1 MDISW
6 GELWVFY
13 TLWFAIVL
21 LLIATMWIIFQKADK
36 PGWAALVPFY
46 NLWVMCEVSGKPG
59 WWMFLLWIP
68 FVNIV
73 IAFILLVGLAE
84 NFGRGV
90 GFAIGSFFLPFI
102 FFPILAF
109 SDDQY
114 VGP

>member
-13 TLWFAIVL
+13 TIALAIGL

-46 NLWVMCEVSGKPG
+46 NSWVFCEVSGKPG

-73 IAFILLVGLAE
+73 IAVILLVGLAE

-90 GFAIGSFFLPFI
+90 GFAIGWLLLPYGFL
-102 FFPILAF
+102 PILAF